1 MTTSN
6 YFEWDVLNSV
16 KCDHRLS
23 LEVGNVHK
31 LIYYITLYNMMED
44 KQIVHYPR
52 LDTVLM
58 VEDTLRKAEE
68 YPSKRQLWLALEKKV
83 MYQTFN
89 LIISYLEDSGKIVQ
103 RNGKIIWVWNPELV
117 RKYSNSKLVLK

>member
-1 MTTSN
+1 M
-6 YFEWDVLNSV
+6 FRPSV
-16 KCDHRLS
+16 Y
-23 LEVGNVHK
+23 K
-31 LIYYITLYNMMED
+31 LIYYIMICNMMEN
-44 KQIVHYPR
+44 KSILHYPR

-83 MYQTFN
+83 MYQTFS

-117 RKYSNSKLVLK
+117 SKYSNSKLVLK